1 MACAVV
7 GYKVGV
13 KQTTAKFMK
22 DLCENSGGQ
31 LLEEL
36 KDFNL
41 SCNRV
46 FSLFY
51 KERGSY
57 PFLFSGHAKITCPF
71 MRREAVYVNGY
82 KNHSFSLHFRQ

>member
-1 MACAVV
+1 MEEKKSIKSFIKRHGAEIALGASCVACAVV

-36 KDFNL
+36 KEEVCDIVTDAIEDSIL
-41 SCNRV
+41 
-46 FSLFY
+46 
-51 KERGSY
+51 
-57 PFLFSGHAKITCPF
+57 
-71 MRREAVYVNGY
+71 
-82 KNHSFSLHFRQ
+82 